1 MKVILKI
8 NNMMLPREKC
18 ENIRDTVVNDLNEL
32 GVAVVP
38 DFVEVY
44 ILDDNTEVAK
54 SDIEMRVKFFN
65 EIIKIWN
72 DCHTAEE
79 FKYLFGQTLLRCI
92 DDK

>member
-1 MKVILKI
+1 MNLCCNCYHKNV
-8 NNMMLPREKC
+8 C
-18 ENIRDTVVNDLNEL
+18 EWDVSAYGIDCEFGTKSCE
-32 GVAVVP
+32 
-38 DFVEVY
+38 DFRSETDV
-44 ILDDNTEVAK
+44 
-54 SDIEMRVKFFN
+54 EMRVKFFN